1 MPGVSLSACLVAFT
15 VMTLAF
21 MLTRLSGDLA
31 ISIAG
36 PQATQADVEIVRK
49 AYGLDR
55 PLYVQFFS
63 WVGRAMVGDF
73 GQSYFF
79 KDSVANLIARRMP
92 ITLTLG
98 LVGLSLALI
107 ISIPLG
113 ILAAVRENTW
123 IDRGVTMFTMVGQ
136 AMPSF
141 WLALILMIV
150 LGLNLG
156 VLPISGTG
164 TWQHFVMPGI
174 VLAFTAIPALTRLTR
189 SGMIEAMASD
199 YIRTARAKG
208 LSRARII
215 FKHALRNAAIPV
227 VSIAAVQLGFMLGG
241 SIVIETVFALHGV
254 GYLGWESIAKNDF
267 PVVQAVVLVLAAIY
281 IGLTLAGRHPQC
293 AARSEA
299 ADRMSEPIAIHAAA
313 DRRASGWRASRSASR
328 SSRLIVAAALVGNAL
343 RAAGPVRP
351 GSRQAPRAAVLDGG
365 QPARTS
371 ARHRSAR
378 PRLSGA
384 AGLWRAH
391 LAADRHHDGDHVGP
405 DRHHARR
412 ARRLLRRPRRRRG
425 AVRHHD
431 AVVDPGGAGRARGGR
446 PDGVGPWARRRDAR
460 AAVVGPLRRGGA
472 RHHHAGA
479 QRSTTS
485 APPGAPAPRR
495 RICSIKEILPNIAS
509 HLAVVATLE
518 MALAILLE
526 AALSFLGLGVP
537 PPLPSW
543 GLMIAEG
550 KDYMF
555 FSPWVIMI
563 PGVALF
569 VLVLGINL
577 VGDGLRN
584 LLGTER
590 LR

>member
-1 MPGVSLSACLVAFT
+1 MHRPVLDDTVAASGLEHTCCVSSCGVWRSALLVALT

-123 IDRGVTMFTMVGQ
+123 IDRAVTMFTMVGQ

-150 LGLNLG
+150 LGLQLG

-281 IGLTLAGRHPQC
+281 IGLTLARRHSQR

-299 ADRMSEPIAIHAAA
+299 ADRMSAPSVVQPSVAQVPPTSRVGRAGFAIGIAIVA
-313 DRRASGWRASRSASR
+313 
-328 SSRLIVAAALVGNAL
+328 LVIAAALFGNAL
-343 RAAGPVRP
+343 VAAGPVHA
-351 GSRQAPRAAVLDGG
+351 GSRQAARAAVLDGG
-365 QPARTS
+365 EPS
-371 ARHRSAR
+371 ANIRSA
-378 PRLSGA
+378 PISSA
-384 AGLWRAH
+384 ATIWR
-391 LAADRHHDGDHVGP
+391 GSST
-405 DRHHARR
+405 
-412 ARRLLRRPRRRRG
+412 
-425 AVRHHD
+425 
-431 AVVDPGGAGRARGGR
+431 
-446 PDGVGPWARRRDAR
+446 AR
-460 AAVVGPLRRGGA
+460 ASR
-472 RHHHAGA
+472 
-479 QRSTTS
+479 
-485 APPGAPAPRR
+485 
-495 RICSIKEILPNIAS
+495 C
-509 HLAVVATLE
+509 
-518 MALAILLE
+518 
-526 AALSFLGLGVP
+526 
-537 PPLPSW
+537 
-543 GLMIAEG
+543 
-550 KDYMF
+550 
-555 FSPWVIMI
+555 
-563 PGVALF
+563 
-569 VLVLGINL
+569 
-577 VGDGLRN
+577 
-584 LLGTER
+584 
-590 LR
+590 